1 LAQKIFSFSLN
12 SSGDVNDVR
21 NTKRQKQNDEIQ
33 TDKNKTMKYKQTKN
47 KKTEIKMD
55 ETSEMQKC
63 KMFE

>member
-1 LAQKIFSFSLN
+1 MMF
-12 SSGDVNDVR
+12 
-21 NTKRQKQNDEIQ
+21 EIQ
-33 TDKNKTMKYKQTKN
+33 KDKNKTMKYKQTKN